1 MKLETE
7 DQKLD
12 SNTTKSMVKHNM
24 TLASGNST
32 ATKANTKSIEMSP
45 SMEST
50 ANVLNLHEG
59 QMGDQVESQI
69 KRDELEKTLK
79 LSTNYKEQN
88 TKPAINNNDSVVG
101 ERAKL
106 KPLREVKEVGDTSS
120 DRQQCINNTKSKLN

>member
-1 MKLETE
+1 ME

-59 QMGDQVESQI
+59 QM
-69 KRDELEKTLK
+69 
-79 LSTNYKEQN
+79 
-88 TKPAINNNDSVVG
+88 A
-101 ERAKL
+101 
-106 KPLREVKEVGDTSS
+106 
-120 DRQQCINNTKSKLN
+120 C